1 MSSFAQL
8 DENNIVTRV
17 IAIEQD
23 LIDTGLWG
31 EPSSFIQTSYNT
43 LAGRHLLGGTPL
55 RKNYAGIG
63 YTYDPVRDA
72 FIPPKPFNSWI
83 LNEDTCQWDSPV
95 PYPSDITKDYEW
107 NEDTLSWVE
116 YVEPTEITE

>member
-8 DENNIVTRV
+8 DENNVVTRV

-63 YTYDPVRDA
+63 YIYDSTRDA
-72 FIPPKPFNSWI
+72 FYEPQPYPSWT
-83 LNEDTCQWDSPV
+83 LNEDSCIWEPPTPMPIDGKPYQWDEN
-95 PYPSDITKDYEW
+95 TT
-107 NEDTLSWVE
+107 NWVE
-116 YVEPTEITE
+116 ITQE

>member
-1 MSSFAQL
+1 MSHFAQL

-31 EPSSFIQTSYNT
+31 DPSSFVQTSYNT
-43 LAGRHLLGGTPL
+43 LAGQHRLGGTPL
-55 RKNYAGIG
+55 RKNFAGIG
-63 YTYDPVRDA
+63 YTYDSVRDA
-72 FIPPKPFNSWI
+72 FIPPKPPYESWT

-95 PYPSDITKDYEW
+95 PYPNDNKDYSWDEV
-107 NEDTLSWVE
+107 TLSWI
-116 YVEPTEITE
+116 EITLE